1 MSKTAPQGSR
11 KDKKGYNGSPNFL
24 PKMFSFDKQL
34 SRVTHP
40 NESRIPE
47 SKVQDK
53 DAWQDMYNTLPGYF
67 HNQGSRFGAEHSNQ
81 KTLRHLKYPDADYN
95 DPRSTFCD
103 KKLFRVNPETQQPV
117 GKPIKHK
124 KSKSILFNPVFVE
137 PTFIQ
142 LLSKNGY
149 VVEDSSKEK
158 RQRAWH
164 VPSQAQKM
172 EHLESDSD
180 DDYN

>member
-1 MSKTAPQGSR
+1 
-11 KDKKGYNGSPNFL
+11 
-24 PKMFSFDKQL
+24 
-34 SRVTHP
+34 
-40 NESRIPE
+40 
-47 SKVQDK
+47 
-53 DAWQDMYNTLPGYF
+53 MYNTLPGYF
-67 HNQGSRFGAEHSNQ
+67 HNQGSRLSVEHSNQ
-81 KTLRHLKYPDADYN
+81 KTLRHLKFPDADYN

-103 KKLFRVNPETQQPV
+103 KKLFRVNPETQQPI

-124 KSKSILFNPVFVE
+124 KK

-172 EHLESDSD
+172 
-180 DDYN
+180 